1 MSTVAQISANQ
12 ANAQHS
18 TGPLT
23 EEGKA
28 RSARNNFRHGLASG
42 QLIVPGEDPAD
53 FEALAQDLFNEHQPA
68 TTTEENLVLAMAQHF
83 WLGQRAIRLQNEAF
97 VDGGGVAQLS
107 LLLRYQTSNQR
118 AYTRCLADLFKL
130 RTERHRDEDA
140 RFREPKTSIN
150 GFESQKSSE
159 LGNQPPRPRKPY
171 YIRNPKYAHML
182 LIDVPEAERF
192 IKIDPNAPEA
202 QTETPVIAANGFE
215 SQSNSQ
221 VLQNSE
227 SRQNEA
233 AGLSEPKMSIKEA
246 ARLSEPNVP
255 ITGFESQIDPRA
267 EKLIRQLHEIRL
279 RLDQEE
285 AAA

>member
-42 QLIVPGEDPAD
+42 QLIVRGEDPAD

-107 LLLRYQTSNQR
+107 LLLRYQASNQR

-130 RTERHRDEDA
+130 RTERRSDESV
-140 RFREPKTSIN
+140 RLSEPNMSVN

-159 LGNQPPRPRKPY
+159 FANQPLKPRKPY

-182 LIDVPEAERF
+182 LNEVPEAERF
-192 IKIDPNAPEA
+192 IKIDPNVPKRRPKRPSLQMA
-202 QTETPVIAANGFE
+202 
-215 SQSNSQ
+215 SNRKTVCKSC
-221 VLQNSE
+221 
-227 SRQNEA
+227 R
-233 AGLSEPKMSIKEA
+233 I
-246 ARLSEPNVP
+246 
-255 ITGFESQIDPRA
+255 PRA
-267 EKLIRQLHEIRL
+267 DRMRP
-279 RLDQEE
+279 RV
-285 AAA
+285 

>member
-68 TTTEENLVLAMAQHF
+68 TPTEENLVLSMAQHF

-97 VDGGGVAQLS
+97 GAGGSVAQLS

-118 AYTRCLADLFKL
+118 AYSRCLADLLKL
-130 RTERHRDEDA
+130 RSGRQ
-140 RFREPKTSIN
+140 I
-150 GFESQKSSE
+150 GFERQKKIE
-159 LGNQPPRPRKPY
+159 AANRPPKPH

-182 LIDVPEAERF
+182 LTEVPEAERF
-192 IKIDPNAPEA
+192 IKVDPNAPEL
-202 QTETPVIAANGFE
+202 QTETPIA
-215 SQSNSQ
+215 
-221 VLQNSE
+221 
-227 SRQNEA
+227 
-233 AGLSEPKMSIKEA
+233 
-246 ARLSEPNVP
+246 P
-255 ITGFESQIDPRA
+255 INGFESQIDPRA
-267 EKLIRQLHEIRL
+267 KKLIRELGEIRL
-279 RLDQEE
+279 CLDREDS